1 MKIQPDH
8 RLINYLPNYPLSYR
22 KPMHIIRL
30 LTALSFLFSA
40 ATYAANPQV
49 EIKTNF
55 GNIVL
60 ELYPDKA
67 PKTVENFLSYVKD
80 GYYAGT
86 VFHRVIPGFMIQ
98 GGGFDRTLKQKPARQ
113 PIENEATNGLRNEV
127 GTVAM
132 ARTPDPHSAS
142 TQFFINVGNNAFLNH
157 TARTSQGYGYTVF
170 GKVVKGME
178 IVNRIATAP
187 TGPAGPFPSDVPKV
201 DVVIE
206 EVKLITAEPAAST
219 P

>member
-1 MKIQPDH
+1 
-8 RLINYLPNYPLSYR
+8 
-22 KPMHIIRL
+22 MHIIRL

-40 ATYAANPQV
+40 AAYAANPQV

-67 PKTVENFLSYVKD
+67 PKTVENFLNYVRD
-80 GYYAGT
+80 GYYTGT

-113 PIENEATNGLRNEV
+113 PIENEAANGLRNEI
-127 GTVAM
+127 GTIAM
-132 ARTPDPHSAS
+132 ARTSDPHSAS
-142 TQFFINVGNNAFLNH
+142 AQFFINVGDNAFLNH
-157 TARTSQGYGYTVF
+157 TARTPQGYGYTVF

-178 IVNRIATAP
+178 VVNRIATVP
-187 TGPAGPFPSDVPKV
+187 TGSAGPFPSDVPKAT
-201 DVVIE
+201 VVIE
-206 EVKLITAEPAAST
+206 EAKIITAEPAAST
-219 P
+219 PEK

>member
-1 MKIQPDH
+1 
-8 RLINYLPNYPLSYR
+8 
-22 KPMHIIRL
+22 MHIIRL

-40 ATYAANPQV
+40 AIYAANPQV

-80 GYYAGT
+80 GYYSGT

-170 GKVVKGME
+170 GKVVKGIE

-187 TGPAGPFPSDVPKV
+187 TGLAGPFPSDVPKV

-219 P
+219 EK